1 MGAIAK
7 AMQDVRQ
14 RIATAAASAR
24 RAPDSVH
31 LLAVSKTFPAS
42 AVIEAYRAGQTAF
55 GESYVQEALAK
66 IAEVKAVLGSQAGLE
81 WHFIGPIQSNKTRS
95 IAEHFDW
102 VHSVD
107 RLKIAERLAATRP
120 AGRPPLNVCLQ
131 VNIGGE
137 ASKGGVAPH
146 EAIALARRIAALPGL
161 RLRGLMTIPR
171 PTPDV
176 AGQRAQFRQLRE
188 LFDQARA
195 GGLALDTLSMGMSD
209 DLEAAIMEGATW
221 VRVGSAIFGA
231 RTRKTT
237 EGKT

>member
-66 IAEVKAVLGSQAGLE
+66 IAEVKAVLGSQASLE

-95 IAEHFDW
+95 
-102 VHSVD
+102 
-107 RLKIAERLAATRP
+107 
-120 AGRPPLNVCLQ
+120 
-131 VNIGGE
+131 
-137 ASKGGVAPH
+137 
-146 EAIALARRIAALPGL
+146 
-161 RLRGLMTIPR
+161 
-171 PTPDV
+171 
-176 AGQRAQFRQLRE
+176 
-188 LFDQARA
+188 
-195 GGLALDTLSMGMSD
+195 
-209 DLEAAIMEGATW
+209 
-221 VRVGSAIFGA
+221 
-231 RTRKTT
+231 
-237 EGKT
+237 

>member
-1 MGAIAK
+1 
-7 AMQDVRQ
+7 
-14 RIATAAASAR
+14 
-24 RAPDSVH
+24 
-31 LLAVSKTFPAS
+31 
-42 AVIEAYRAGQTAF
+42 
-55 GESYVQEALAK
+55 
-66 IAEVKAVLGSQAGLE
+66 
-81 WHFIGPIQSNKTRS
+81 
-95 IAEHFDW
+95 
-102 VHSVD
+102 
-107 RLKIAERLAATRP
+107 
-120 AGRPPLNVCLQ
+120 
-131 VNIGGE
+131 
-137 ASKGGVAPH
+137 APH

-195 GGLALDTLSMGMSD
+195 EGLALDTLSMGMSD